1 MSARLELLRGVVHP
15 WHHDHF
21 GHMNVRHYAPF
32 FDDAVYHMWTRL
44 GLPYSTMIPRHGVHT
59 VTAQATTGFV
69 RELSAGDLIVVDGV
83 VSRVGGKSCNFHLR
97 MLHADTG
104 EVHATYD
111 LVEVFFSPETR
122 KSAQMPDSVRARLE
136 AHLFDEEAKGDA

>member
-1 MSARLELLRGVVHP
+1 MAERLELYRGVVHP

-32 FDDAVYHMWTRL
+32 FDDATYHLWTRM
-44 GLPYSTMIPRHGVHT
+44 GLPYSTMIPEHGVHT
-59 VTAQATTGFV
+59 VSAEAKTRFLK
-69 RELSAGDLIVVDGV
+69 ELKAGDLVVIDGAV
-83 VSRVGGKSCNFHLR
+83 TRIGTRSAAFHLR

-104 EVHATYD
+104 ALHATYD

-122 KSAQMPDSVRARLE
+122 GSAPMPEAVRAKLE
-136 AHLFDEEAKGDA
+136 AHLVAEEG